1 MRRWG
6 RLWGL
11 SLSLSGQGLAGM
23 LRLWGAG
30 LKAAATGVG
39 REEVVAVAVD
49 GGADGVAP
57 GVGAEGVDVFVLGEV
72 DGLHESLG
80 EVGDGVGGF
89 GFYIAAD
96 NGGDEACQGGA
107 EIAGGEVV
115 AGEEVGQVFAEFFCG
130 AGSGFFLG
138 VVEAEAGIF
147 AGARSAATAAI
158 RERKRTQGHAVLC
171 TERGHKYLL
180 RVEFW
185 DCLLKR
191 TDSPRQSGDWR
202 SWGTP
207 FRAAWRYKTETPRL
221 GRGAVRNRDI
231 VP

>member
-1 MRRWG
+1 MLNEFGARGGHWSVRRWG

-130 AGSGFFLG
+130 AGAGFFLG
-138 VVEAEAGIF
+138 VVGAEAGMV
-147 AGARSAATAAI
+147 AVARSAATAAI
-158 RERKRTQGHAVLC
+158 RERERTQGHAVLC
-171 TERGHKYLL
+171 TERGHKSLL

-185 DCLLKR
+185 DC
-191 TDSPRQSGDWR
+191 
-202 SWGTP
+202 
-207 FRAAWRYKTETPRL
+207 
-221 GRGAVRNRDI
+221 
-231 VP
+231 